1 MSHKC
6 VFFFKFIFFIA
17 FRGFRVRQKY
27 GPLLN
32 ENTGQI
38 DTITAK
44 FVQAYAMKW
53 RKKSIFQVL
62 LLYRAA
68 KYQDF
73 VNFTQQVRFNI
84 KLN

>member
-1 MSHKC
+1 MFYIS
-6 VFFFKFIFFIA
+6 FLFIA
-17 FRGFRVRQKY
+17 FRGFKVRQKY

-32 ENTGQI
+32 EKTGQI

-44 FVQAYAMKW
+44 FVQAFAKKW
-53 RKKSIFQVL
+53 KKKSIFQVL

-73 VNFTQQVRFNI
+73 VNLTQQVILSFFLI
-84 KLN
+84 